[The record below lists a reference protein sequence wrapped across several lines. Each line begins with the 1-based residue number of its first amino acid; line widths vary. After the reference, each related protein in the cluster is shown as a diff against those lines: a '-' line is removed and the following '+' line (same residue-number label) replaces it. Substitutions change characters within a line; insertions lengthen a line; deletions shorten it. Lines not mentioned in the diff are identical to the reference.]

1 MSTLAK
7 DRIRQ
12 LANLLIIPTAIVINA
27 LNGPKNGEVAR
38 QTEPLLAASGW
49 TFMVWNVIF
58 LGLLGYAVFQALPSQ
73 RTNPALRRI
82 GPFTAIAAACTGVWV
97 LLFTSFHFTAAWLT
111 ILVLLGSLIAIE
123 VLLGDAARS
132 GKALW
137 LVRVPFGV
145 MLGWVSAAAILNTAQ
160 WLHTV
165 VQWSGAP
172 LTPLSWSLIL
182 VAVALALG
190 MVMGLARR
198 NLSFVAVMSWALLGI
213 ATYVQPQPLVIAA
226 AVGAGTLAV
235 LFVGELI
242 AMRSGRL
249 SLDLRGQH
257 LWN

>member
-1 MSTLAK
+1 MSTIAK
-7 DRIRQ
+7 DRVRQ

-27 LNGPKNGEVAR
+27 FNGPKNGEVAR

-49 TFMVWNVIF
+49 TFMVWNLIF
-58 LGLLGYAVFQALPSQ
+58 LGLIGYAIFQALPSQ
-73 RTNPALRRI
+73 QTNPALRRI
-82 GPFTAIAAACTGVWV
+82 GPFTAIASACTGAWV
-97 LLFTSFHFTAAWLT
+97 LLFTTRHFTAAWLT

-123 VLLGDAARS
+123 VLLRDSARV

-145 MLGWVSAAAILNTAQ
+145 MLGWVSAATILNTAQ

-165 VQWSGAP
+165 VEWNGAP
-172 LTPLSWSLIL
+172 LTPLSWSLVL

-213 ATYVQPQPLVIAA
+213 ATYVQPQSLVIAA
-226 AVGAGTLAV
+226 AVAAGTLAV
-235 LFVGELI
+235 LFIGEFI
-242 AMRSGRL
+242 AMRTGRL
-249 SLDLRGQH
+249 SLDLRGH
-257 LWN
+257 HRWV